1 MKLQTEDKNCS
12 SFSEFW
18 NLSCSSSPSIA
29 MGIYTKSRR
38 RETSQSSRWLFTIS
52 SAKWNF
58 TKLFINLVL
67 IMSMTSTLM
76 EQVYCYTTTPNSVL
90 AQDLH
95 IGTAINTHL
104 MPVSCPKNL
113 PWNSLNSF
121 AILSTLM
128 IDHQP
133 CNSLISPVLLWLQF
147 TGVTWLFSY
156 WHQIINH
163 VVFNCVPTSVVVDG
177 NSFIK

>member
-1 MKLQTEDKNCS
+1 MKLQIKDKNCS

-38 RETSQSSRWLFTIS
+38 WETSQSSRWLFTIS

-58 TKLFINLVL
+58 TKFFINLVL

-76 EQVYCYTTTPNSVL
+76 EQVYSYTTTPNPVL

-104 MPVSCPKNL
+104 LPVSCPKNL
-113 PWNSLNSF
+113 PWKSLNSF
-121 AILSTLM
+121 AILSLLM
-128 IDHQP
+128 IDHRP
-133 CNSLISPVLLWLQF
+133 CNSLISPVPLWLHWCNLTIFILATDYKSCSLQ
-147 TGVTWLFSY
+147 LSSY
-156 WHQIINH
+156 VCW
-163 VVFNCVPTSVVVDG
+163 G
-177 NSFIK
+177 RW